1 MFSSRFRLYHL
12 NSVLRCI
19 EYVQIHS
26 FIYICLFFSQCGRG
40 HPHAQ
45 IIQICWMIRTFSQL
59 YIFGCHRQCHCMP
72 LSIKVVSSLLLYHF
86 WIAIREYN
94 SNMCSGSYFS
104 DTLPYFSFWI
114 HIRYSNTKKDKKK
127 HMRQFVLL
135 AKKKT
140 FYEKKENTLSI
151 YFM

>member
-1 MFSSRFRLYHL
+1 MVSTMYVFVSFSPLSFEFGAQMHWIRPEPF
-12 NSVLRCI
+12 
-19 EYVQIHS
+19 IHFYL
-26 FIYICLFFSQCGRG
+26 FIFFSQCGRA

-72 LSIKVVSSLLLYHF
+72 LSIKVVYSLLLYHF

-114 HIRYSNTKKDKKK
+114 HIRYLNTKIE
-127 HMRQFVLL
+127 R
-135 AKKKT
+135 KKT
-140 FYEKKENTLSI
+140 YETICSSC
-151 YFM
+151 